1 MKRLS
6 NLLDA
11 AYLATGS
18 INGYLHIKGLP
29 SDPSSV
35 VVRRNIIPAF
45 RWTQLWYLL
54 RDVLKKEGVSAP
66 RFAST
71 AYPSR

>member
-18 INGYLHIKGLP
+18 INGYLHSTEIERDL
-29 SDPSSV
+29 
-35 VVRRNIIPAF
+35 VRRNLIPAF
-45 RWTQLWYLL
+45 SWTQLWFLL

>member
-6 NLLDA
+6 DILSA
-11 AYLATGS
+11 AYIATGS
-18 INGYLHIKGLP
+18 VNGYIHIKGLP

-35 VVRRNIIPAF
+35 LVRRNIIPAF

-54 RDVLKKEGVSAP
+54 RDVLKKEGVSSP

>member
-6 NLLDA
+6 NILAD

-18 INGYLHIKGLP
+18 INGYLHAVDHQEP
-29 SDPSSV
+29 A
-35 VVRRNIIPAF
+35 VRKNIIPAF

-54 RDVLKKEGVSAP
+54 REVLKKEGVNAP